1 MLSVIRVTFKEKAHK
16 KGYTKILQKPGI
28 SGRMLHGFP
37 VFEIKRSIRI
47 CIDLEMEKG
56 LNMWYDI

>member
-37 VFEIKRSIRI
+37 VFEIK
-47 CIDLEMEKG
+47 EA
-56 LNMWYDI
+56 YVYV